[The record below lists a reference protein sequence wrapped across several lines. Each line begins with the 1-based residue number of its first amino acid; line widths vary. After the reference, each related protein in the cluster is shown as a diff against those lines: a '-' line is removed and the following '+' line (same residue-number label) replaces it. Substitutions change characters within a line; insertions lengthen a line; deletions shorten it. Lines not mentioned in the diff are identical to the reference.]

1 MPVDPERLDWFHGGE
16 QYVLDAVADL
26 SDADLTGPSRLPA
39 WTRAHV
45 VGHLARNADALR
57 NLLAWARTGDPSPMY
72 RSVEERADGI
82 EATARLAPGP
92 LRADLA
98 EAVARLVLDVE
109 AMPAEAWA
117 GEVLTARGRPIPA
130 SEVPWMRVRESW
142 IHVVDLGTGATF
154 ADQPPALVDALL
166 EEIAGWPSAAA
177 AEPPL
182 VVTADDRGRSW
193 TLGDGVDA
201 VEVSGPA
208 AEVLLWLSGRGDGQ
222 GLSTTDPSGHPPTP
236 PAWL

>member
-1 MPVDPERLDWFHGGE
+1 MTVDPERLDWFRGGE

-26 SDADLTGPSRLPA
+26 SDDDLTGPSLLPQ

-45 VGHLARNADALR
+45 VGHLARNADALC

-82 EATARLAPGP
+82 EATAGLAPAA
-92 LRADLA
+92 LRADLN
-98 EAVARLVLDVE
+98 ESVDRLLVAVE
-109 AMPAEAWA
+109 AMPAAAWD

-142 IHVVDLGTGATF
+142 IHVVDLDTGATF
-154 ADQPPALVDALL
+154 AEQPPTLVEALL
-166 EEIAGWPSAAA
+166 AEIAGWPSAASA
-177 AEPPL
+177 QPPL
-182 VVTADDRGRSW
+182 VVTADDLGRSW

-208 AEVLLWLSGRGDGQ
+208 AGVLLWLSGRGDGT
-222 GLSTTDPSGHPPTP
+222 GLSTSDPSGRPPTP

>member
-1 MPVDPERLDWFHGGE
+1 MPVDPERLDWFRGGE

-26 SDADLTGPSRLPA
+26 RDDDLTGPSLLPG

-82 EATARLAPGP
+82 EATAGLAPGP

-98 EAVARLVLDVE
+98 EAVARLVADVE
-109 AMPAEAWA
+109 AMPAEAWN

-142 IHVVDLGTGATF
+142 IHVVDLGSGRHVRRA
-154 ADQPPALVDALL
+154 APGPGRRPVGRDRGLAQCGV
-166 EEIAGWPSAAA
+166 GSAAA
-177 AEPPL
+177 RGHRRRPGPL
-182 VVTADDRGRSW
+182 V
-193 TLGDGVDA
+193 
-201 VEVSGPA
+201 
-208 AEVLLWLSGRGDGQ
+208 
-222 GLSTTDPSGHPPTP
+222 DPG
-236 PAWL
+236 

>member
-1 MPVDPERLDWFHGGE
+1 MTVDPERLDWFRGGE

-26 SDADLTGPSRLPA
+26 SDDDLTGPSLLPE

-82 EATARLAPGP
+82 EATAGLAPAA
-92 LRADLA
+92 LRADLT
-98 EAVARLVLDVE
+98 EAVARLLLDVE
-109 AMPAEAWA
+109 AMPAEAWD

-142 IHVVDLGTGATF
+142 IHVVDLDTGATF
-154 ADQPPALVDALL
+154 AEQPPDLVKALL
-166 EEIAGWPSAAA
+166 GEIAGWPSAASA
-177 AEPPL
+177 QPPL
-182 VVTADDRGRSW
+182 VVTADDLGCSW

-208 AEVLLWLSGRGDGQ
+208 AEVLLWLSGRGDGT
-222 GLSTTDPSGHPPTP
+222 GLITSDPSGHPPTP